1 LVSCLPADVGFV
13 GLDVVVVEAALIF
26 SMLHFLENFLG
37 SVAGIVRLD
46 QNKNSIKCL
55 SNTYSNLPLILC

>member
-1 LVSCLPADVGFV
+1 MFSCLPADVGFV

-46 QNKNSIKCL
+46 QNKKR
-55 SNTYSNLPLILC
+55 Y